1 MSGVLARFNDM
12 AHSPL
17 VGTRDV
23 RAAVIYAVVVLVL
36 FAAGIEDGPLLGALT
51 GGESLWPE
59 WVSLVLM
66 LVSAVFTLFRTSRPE
81 LLLVVVLPLTLM
93 EMFWGSQTSAY
104 VLIVEALWAP
114 VARGSRRIARATTT
128 VGVVIGVL
136 LGAVFLLAAAATP
149 APLFRVVVFAAMI
162 IVVVVVTPL
171 AWAWEVRHHRLAQEA
186 AEELASMEHELA
198 GERAAREVEA
208 DRLRIAQDLHDVVAG
223 HLSAVALHTSLAEEL
238 EDHAARERSLETARG
253 SAEAALR
260 DLRSVIGVLASS
272 DDDDADD
279 APGGRPQKART
290 AQTTLSWDFL
300 QRRLGDGATVTI
312 EDNVASAPASARAA
326 MLHIGAE
333 AVTNA
338 VRHGEEPRTLTV
350 EMSGNELTMT
360 CRNRCKGGVG
370 VSSDRADDSPSM
382 GLRTMANRA
391 AAVGGVVQA
400 GPDENETWTVTARLP
415 AHSEEHSHSRPYSD
429 IHRED
434 GF

>member
-12 AHSPL
+12 AHSPP

-66 LVSAVFTLFRTSRPE
+66 LVSAVFTLFRTSRPQ

-114 VARGSRRIARATTT
+114 VARGSRRVARVTTT

-136 LGAVFLLAAAATP
+136 LGVVFLLAAAATP
-149 APLFRVVVFAAMI
+149 APLIRVVVIAAMI

-171 AWAWEVRHHRLAQEA
+171 AWAWEVRHHRLAQKA
-186 AEELASMEHELA
+186 AEELAEMEHELA

-238 EDHAARERSLETARG
+238 EDQAACERSLETARG

-260 DLRSVIGVLASS
+260 DLRSVIGVLASG

-279 APGGRPQKART
+279 ADDAADGRPQKAGT

-300 QRRLGDGATVTI
+300 QRRLGEGATVTI
-312 EDNVASAPASARAA
+312 DDNVASAPASARAA

-360 CRNRCKGGVG
+360 CRNRCEGGIEVPC
-370 VSSDRADDSPSM
+370 DRADDSPSM

-400 GPDENETWTVTARLP
+400 GPDGNETWTVTARLP
-415 AHSEEHSHSRPYSD
+415 AHSEEHP
-429 IHRED
+429 HRED
-434 GF
+434 GP